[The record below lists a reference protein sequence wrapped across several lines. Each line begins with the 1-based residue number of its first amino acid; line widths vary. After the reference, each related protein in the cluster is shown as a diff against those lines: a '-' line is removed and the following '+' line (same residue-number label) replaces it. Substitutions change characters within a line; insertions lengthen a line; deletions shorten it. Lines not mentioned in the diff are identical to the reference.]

1 MRNWKNTMR
10 MYEVLTGEVVRIWAE
25 DENQM
30 WDKLAEGDYEFV
42 EACTE
47 IQFVGGIVANDTTET
62 E

>member
-1 MRNWKNTMR
+1 MR

-25 DENQM
+25 DEDQM

-42 EACTE
+42 EACTT
-47 IQFVGGIVANDTTET
+47 IQFVGGLVADDTTET